1 MNVLKIIFSSILF
14 LSGVAHASPEIID
27 SNAVVYKTLD
37 GVTLKLHVYNP
48 TNFDTQTMHNAIIF
62 FHGGGWNNGSHKA
75 FKRQSMY
82 FASRGMVAISAE
94 YRLKNTHGTTPYDA
108 VEDAKSAIRYVR
120 ANAHKFKI
128 NPNTITAGGGS
139 AGGHLAASCGLL
151 KMWDNSAEDLTVSSK
166 PNALVLLNPV
176 LDLGP
181 DHYAHKRFGKDFKL
195 ISPMQNISKNAPPT
209 LILVGTEDRILPVPT
224 VKKYQSI
231 MESFDN
237 RCDVVLYQDQG
248 HAFFAKPPIKYFVE
262 TTDEIDRFLVSLGL
276 LDGQS
281 TIKNQYNINNE

>member
-1 MNVLKIIFSSILF
+1 MNVLKIILAFFLFSG
-14 LSGVAHASPEIID
+14 LSYANPEVTA
-27 SNAVVYKTLD
+27 SNAVIYKTIGDVSLN
-37 GVTLKLHVYNP
+37 LHVYNP
-48 TNFDTQTMHNAIIF
+48 KNFDEKKVHNAIIF

-108 VEDAKSAIRYVR
+108 VEDAKSAIRFVR
-120 ANAHKFKI
+120 KHAKELKI

-151 KMWDNSAEDLTVSSK
+151 KIWDNSREELSISSI

-181 DHYAHKRFGKDFKL
+181 DRFAHKRFGNDYKSL
-195 ISPMQNISKNAPPT
+195 SPIHNISKNAPPT
-209 LILVGTEDRILPVPT
+209 IILVGTEDRILPVPI
-224 VKKYQSI
+224 VKDYKSR
-231 MESFDN
+231 MESLGN
-237 RCDVVLYQDQG
+237 RCDVVLYEGQG
-248 HAFFAKPPIKYFVE
+248 HAFFAKPPVKYFIE
-262 TTDEIDRFLVSLGL
+262 TTDEIDRFLVSLGYL
-276 LDGQS
+276 EGQS
-281 TIKNQYNINNE
+281 TIKIQYKI

>member
-1 MNVLKIIFSSILF
+1 MNVLKTIFSSILF
-14 LSGVAHASPEIID
+14 ISGVAHASPEIID
-27 SNAVVYKTLD
+27 SNAVAYKTLD

-120 ANAHKFKI
+120 KHANKFKI
-128 NPNTITAGGGS
+128 NPNIITAGGGS

-166 PNALVLLNPV
+166 PNALVLFNPV

-181 DHYAHKRFGKDFKL
+181 EHYAHKRFGKDFKL

-237 RCDVVLYQDQG
+237 RCDVVLYEGQG

-262 TTDEIDRFLVSLGL
+262 TTDEIDRFLVSLGYL
-276 LDGQS
+276 EGQS
-281 TIKNQYNINNE
+281 TIKNQYNINNQ

>member
-181 DHYAHKRFGKDFKL
+181 DHYAHKHFGKDFKL

-281 TIKNQYNINNE
+281 TIKNQYNINNQ

>member
-48 TNFDTQTMHNAIIF
+48 TNFDTQTMHNAIVF

-237 RCDVVLYQDQG
+237 RCEVVLYQDQG

-281 TIKNQYNINNE
+281 TIKNQYNINNQ

>member
-1 MNVLKIIFSSILF
+1 MKVIKTIVLSILF
-14 LSGVAHASPEIID
+14 FSGYTHASPDIID
-27 SNAVVYKTLD
+27 SNAVVYKIVD

-48 TNFDTQTMHNAIIF
+48 KNFDAQTVHNVVIF

-120 ANAHKFKI
+120 KHANKFKI

-151 KMWDNSAEDLTVSSK
+151 KIWDNTDEDLSVSSK

-181 DHYAHKRFGKDFKL
+181 DQYAHKRFGNDYKSL
-195 ISPMQNISKNAPPT
+195 SPMHNISKNAPPT
-209 LILVGTEDRILPVPT
+209 LVLVGTEDRILPVTT
-224 VKKYQSI
+224 VKKYQST
-231 MESFDN
+231 MQSFDN
-237 RCDVVLYQDQG
+237 RCDVVLYKGQG
-248 HAFFAKPPIKYFVE
+248 HAFFAKPPIKYFIE
-262 TTDEIDRFLVSLGL
+262 TTDEIDRFLVSLGYL
-276 LDGQS
+276 EGQS
-281 TIKNQYNINNE
+281 TIKKQYNINNQ

>member
-1 MNVLKIIFSSILF
+1 MNVLKIILSFF
-14 LSGVAHASPEIID
+14 LVSGLSYATPEIIE
-27 SNAVVYKTLD
+27 SNVVIYKSIGNVSLN
-37 GVTLKLHVYNP
+37 LHVYNP
-48 TNFDTQTMHNAIIF
+48 KNFNEKKIHNAIIF

-82 FASRGMVAISAE
+82 FASRGMVAISVE

-120 ANAHKFKI
+120 KHANKFKI
-128 NPNTITAGGGS
+128 NPNIITAGGGS

-151 KMWDNSAEDLTVSSK
+151 TMWDKSDEDLSISSK

-181 DHYAHKRFGKDFKL
+181 DQYAHKRFGNDYKSL
-195 ISPMQNISKNAPPT
+195 SPMHHISENAPPT
-209 LILVGTEDRILPVPT
+209 LVLVGTEDRIVPVPT
-224 VKKYQSI
+224 VKKYQST
-231 MESFDN
+231 MQSFGN
-237 RCDVVLYQDQG
+237 RCDVVLYEGQG

-262 TTDEIDRFLVSLGL
+262 TTDEIDRFLVSLGYL
-276 LDGQS
+276 EGQS
-281 TIKNQYNINNE
+281 TIKKQYNIN

>member
-1 MNVLKIIFSSILF
+1 MNVLKIILSFF
-14 LSGVAHASPEIID
+14 LVSGLSYAAPEVIE
-27 SNAVVYKTLD
+27 SKALVYKTIGD
-37 GVTLKLHVYNP
+37 VSLKLHVYNP
-48 TNFDTQTMHNAIIF
+48 KNFNEKKTHNAIIF

-108 VEDAKSAIRYVR
+108 VEDAKSAIRFIR
-120 ANAHKFKI
+120 KHANEFKI

-151 KMWDNSAEDLTVSSK
+151 KMWDNSNEELSISSK

-181 DHYAHKRFGKDFKL
+181 ERFAHKRFGKDYKSL
-195 ISPMQNISKNAPPT
+195 SPIHNISKNAPPT
-209 LILVGTEDRILPVPT
+209 IILVGTEDRILPVSI
-224 VKKYQSI
+224 VKDYKTR
-231 MESFDN
+231 MESFGN
-237 RCDVVLYQDQG
+237 RCDVVLYEGQG
-248 HAFFAKPPIKYFVE
+248 HAFFAKSPIKYFIE
-262 TTDEIDRFLVSLGL
+262 TTDEIDHFLVSLGY

-281 TIKNQYNINNE
+281 TIKKQYKI

>member
-1 MNVLKIIFSSILF
+1 MNVLKIILAFFLFSG
-14 LSGVAHASPEIID
+14 LSYANPDVTA
-27 SNAVVYKTLD
+27 SNAVIYKTIGDVSLN
-37 GVTLKLHVYNP
+37 LHVYNP
-48 TNFDTQTMHNAIIF
+48 KNFDENKIHNAIIF

-108 VEDAKSAIRYVR
+108 VEDAKSAIRFVR
-120 ANAHKFKI
+120 KHAKQLKI

-151 KMWDNSAEDLTVSSK
+151 KMWDNSSEELSISSK

-181 DHYAHKRFGKDFKL
+181 DRFAHKRFGNDYKS
-195 ISPMQNISKNAPPT
+195 ISPIHNISKNVPPT
-209 LILVGTEDRILPVPT
+209 IILVGTEDRILPTPI
-224 VKKYQSI
+224 VKDYKSR
-231 MESFDN
+231 MESFGN
-237 RCDVVLYQDQG
+237 RCDVVLYEGQG
-248 HAFFAKPPIKYFVE
+248 HAFFAKPPIKYFIE
-262 TTDEIDRFLVSLGL
+262 TTDEIDRFLVSLGYL
-276 LDGQS
+276 EGQS
-281 TIKNQYNINNE
+281 TIKKQYKI

>member
-1 MNVLKIIFSSILF
+1 MNVLKIIFLSILF
-14 LSGVAHASPEIID
+14 LSGIAHASPEIIE
-27 SNAVVYKTLD
+27 SNALVYKTLD

-48 TNFDTQTMHNAIIF
+48 KNFDTQTTHNAVIF

-75 FKRQSMY
+75 FKRQCMY

-120 ANAHKFKI
+120 SNAHKFKI
-128 NPNTITAGGGS
+128 NPNSITAGGGS

-151 KMWDNSAEDLTVSSK
+151 KMWDKADEDLTVSSK

-181 DHYAHKRFGKDFKL
+181 DRFAHKRFGKDFKL
-195 ISPMQNISKNAPPT
+195 ISPMHNISKNAPPT
-209 LILVGTEDRILPVPT
+209 LILVGTEDKILPVST
-224 VKKYQSI
+224 VNQYQSK
-231 MESFDN
+231 MESFGN
-237 RCDVVLYQDQG
+237 RCEVVLYQGQG

-262 TTDEIDRFLVSLGL
+262 TTDEIDHFLVSLGL
-276 LDGQS
+276 LEGQS
-281 TIKNQYNINNE
+281 TIKKQYNFNNQ

>member
-1 MNVLKIIFSSILF
+1 MNVLKATIL
-14 LSGVAHASPEIID
+14 LLLVSANNYAVPEIID
-27 SNAVVYKTLD
+27 ADAIVYKILD
-37 GVTLKLHVYNP
+37 GATLKLHVYKP
-48 TNFDTQTMHNAIIF
+48 KSFDEQTLHNVIIF

-120 ANAHKFKI
+120 KHANKFKI

-151 KMWDNSAEDLTVSSK
+151 KMWDNNDEDLSVSSK

-195 ISPMQNISKNAPPT
+195 LSPMQNISENAPPT
-209 LILVGTEDRILPVPT
+209 IILVGTEDRILPVPT
-224 VKKYQSI
+224 VKKYQST
-231 MESFDN
+231 MQSFGN
-237 RCDVVLYQDQG
+237 RCDVVLYEGQG
-248 HAFFAKPPIKYFVE
+248 HAFFAKPPIKYFIE
-262 TTDEIDRFLVSLGL
+262 TTHEIDHFLVSLGYL
-276 LDGQS
+276 EGQS
-281 TIKNQYNINNE
+281 TIKKQYNINNQ

>member
-209 LILVGTEDRILPVPT
+209 LILVGTEDKILPVST
-224 VKKYQSI
+224 VNQYQSK
-231 MESFDN
+231 MESFGN
-237 RCDVVLYQDQG
+237 RCEVVLYQGQG

-262 TTDEIDRFLVSLGL
+262 TTDEIDHFLVSLGL
-276 LDGQS
+276 LEGQS
-281 TIKNQYNINNE
+281 TIKKQYNFNNQ

>member
-48 TNFDTQTMHNAIIF
+48 TNFDTQTMHNAIVF

-281 TIKNQYNINNE
+281 TIKNQYNINNQ

>member
-1 MNVLKIIFSSILF
+1 
-14 LSGVAHASPEIID
+14 
-27 SNAVVYKTLD
+27 
-37 GVTLKLHVYNP
+37 
-48 TNFDTQTMHNAIIF
+48 MHNAIIF

-237 RCDVVLYQDQG
+237 RCEVVLYQDQG

-281 TIKNQYNINNE
+281 TIKNQYNINNQ

>member
-37 GVTLKLHVYNP
+37 GITLKLHVYNP

-128 NPNTITAGGGS
+128 NPKTITAGGGS

-151 KMWDNSAEDLTVSSK
+151 KIWDNTDEDLSVSSK

-176 LDLGP
+176 LDLGS
-181 DHYAHKRFGKDFKL
+181 DHYAHKRFGKEFKL
-195 ISPMQNISKNAPPT
+195 LSPMQNISANAPPT
-209 LILVGTEDRILPVPT
+209 IILVGTEDRIVPVST
-224 VKKYQSI
+224 VKKYQSK
-231 MESFDN
+231 MESFNN
-237 RCDVVLYQDQG
+237 RCDVVLYEGQG
-248 HAFFAKPPIKYFVE
+248 HAFFAKPPLKYFVE
-262 TTDEIDRFLVSLGL
+262 TTDEIDRFLVSLGYL
-276 LDGQS
+276 KGQS
-281 TIKNQYNINNE
+281 TIKNQYKFNIN

>member
-1 MNVLKIIFSSILF
+1 MNVLKIILSFF
-14 LSGVAHASPEIID
+14 LVSGLSYATPDIID
-27 SNAVVYKTLD
+27 SNAVVYKIVD

-48 TNFDTQTMHNAIIF
+48 KNFDVQTMHNVVVF
-62 FHGGGWNNGSHKA
+62 FHGGGWNNGSYKA

-82 FASRGMVAISAE
+82 FASRGMVAISVE

-120 ANAHKFKI
+120 KHANKFKI

-151 KMWDNSAEDLTVSSK
+151 TMWDKSDEDLSISSK

-181 DHYAHKRFGKDFKL
+181 DQYAHKRFGNDYKSL
-195 ISPMQNISKNAPPT
+195 SPMHHISKNAPPT
-209 LILVGTEDRILPVPT
+209 LVLVGTEDRIVPVPI
-224 VKKYQSI
+224 VKKYQST
-231 MESFDN
+231 MQSFGN
-237 RCDVVLYQDQG
+237 RCDVVLYEGQG

-276 LDGQS
+276 LEGQS
-281 TIKNQYNINNE
+281 TIKKQYNIN

>member
-1 MNVLKIIFSSILF
+1 MNVLKIILSFF
-14 LSGVAHASPEIID
+14 LVSGLSYATPEVIA
-27 SNAVVYKTLD
+27 SNAVVYKTIGNVALN
-37 GVTLKLHVYNP
+37 LHIYNP
-48 TNFDTQTMHNAIIF
+48 KNFDEKKTHNVIIF

-108 VEDAKSAIRYVR
+108 VEDAKSAIRFVR
-120 ANAHKFKI
+120 KHAKELKI

-151 KMWDNSAEDLTVSSK
+151 KMWDNSREELSVSSK

-181 DHYAHKRFGKDFKL
+181 ERFAHKRFGKDYKSL
-195 ISPMQNISKNAPPT
+195 SPIHNISNNAPPT
-209 LILVGTEDRILPVPT
+209 IILVGTEDRILPVPT
-224 VKKYQSI
+224 VKKYQSK
-231 MESFDN
+231 MESSGN
-237 RCDVVLYQDQG
+237 RCDLVLYEGQG
-248 HAFFAKPPIKYFVE
+248 HAFFAKPPLKYFIE
-262 TTDEIDRFLVSLGL
+262 TTDEIDRFLVSLGYL
-276 LDGQS
+276 EGQS
-281 TIKNQYNINNE
+281 TIKKQYKI